1 MARLCQSAQKAKKS
15 PPRPEPGGLGVQAE
29 SGVSSYGRPTPLV
42 DPVASLTSFGLEGL
56 DRVPGLLHRTGHDPD
71 GVTLPAHGPH
81 ELGNGGAPLALQ
93 RGHHPAVLLPSRGL
107 RCPSPWRL
115 SWPWARSWGRP
126 RPWRTMRHVWP
137 SVFTPRGLV
146 RLRLGRRGGRARHRL
161 AESLDARP
169 DSANRRL

>member
-71 GVTLPAHGPH
+71 GVTQPAHGPH

-93 RGHHPAVLLPSRGL
+93 RGHYPAVLLPSRG
-107 RCPSPWRL
+107 PQ
-115 SWPWARSWGRP
+115 RP
-126 RPWRTMRHVWP
+126 
-137 SVFTPRGLV
+137 FALAAF
-146 RLRLGRRGGRARHRL
+146 LALGAFLG
-161 AESLDARP
+161 
-169 DSANRRL
+169 